1 MIITRSPFR
10 LTIQDRAR
18 RFNAIIDTTLESTTT
33 PRDCAIVDL
42 EGLLARAESPGIV
55 LQRVI
60 YTTKFVTGG
69 LISLDGIHPN
79 DLGHALLCN
88 EAIRAVNARFGS
100 NLQPLDPLRFAT
112 LTSSGASAAR
122 E

>member
-1 MIITRSPFR
+1 MGERCVVGSSDAAAR
-10 LTIQDRAR
+10 LEHAR
-18 RFNAIIDTTLESTTT
+18 
-33 PRDCAIVDL
+33 
-42 EGLLARAESPGIV
+42 GLLRRAESPGIE
-55 LQRVI
+55 LRRVI